1 MKICPKCGQELE
13 GDKCPKCTGPEIIVN
28 NDAYLQRKKAYEE
41 KQAREKESAS
51 SRSDAENIE
60 EVFVRL
66 KNNSRTMAKKVRKM
80 TVKQENTEQ
89 KEQKEEVR
97 SVRRK
102 KKNKKVITGLVLVA
116 VMLVI
121 TASAYGIYKLAS
133 RKNYTLYMSYNGK
146 IYDAASIDSSFV
158 CEQSDAVFASDK
170 KTFYIAEWPDMVDKN
185 KLSETHVSQNGKYF
199 GAVTYDD
206 ATMEY
211 SLYVWNEQECM
222 EVSKDRN
229 QKNLKTITNEG
240 TVIYTDTEVVN
251 QQGYV
256 GNTALYV
263 CDSRSE
269 SHCDNGSKL
278 AGNSTKIEDTL
289 ISAYVY
295 SDSDLI
301 IYTNSGNNLYTYN
314 YNKKEKNIIAESV
327 EGIFT
332 MSDET
337 AYHYVSQASDENSM
351 SYADSFIYVA
361 DNSYYYYNLA
371 NNTEM
376 KIGRISGTNI
386 SFIYDKKNSCIYI
399 IGSGTISY
407 AKIKDG
413 AVQAF
418 NEIDSLS
425 AKQNMVYISD
435 ERQLVY
441 INDNGQLMSVSKGNA
456 KLIRENV
463 KDGSLTRI
471 GNTDTG
477 IMYIAD
483 DMRVY
488 RQGLSDEEITLYT
501 AADELGTADTYM
513 YKNRLYYYRN
523 GKELYSINKK
533 GKDENKIGLVDSLWL
548 GTEWK

>member
-60 EVFVRL
+60 EVFAKL
-66 KNNSRTMAKKVRKM
+66 KNNGRTMAKKVRKM

-89 KEQKEEVR
+89 NAQKEEANP
-97 SVRRK
+97 VRRK
-102 KKNKKVITGLVLVA
+102 KKNRKVMSGIILIA

-121 TASAYGIYKLAS
+121 TASVYGIYKLAS

-146 IYDAASIDSSFV
+146 IYDAASIDSSYV

-170 KTFYIAEWPDMVDKN
+170 KTFYIADWPDMVDKN
-185 KLSETHVSQNGKYF
+185 KLSEAHVSQNGRYF

-206 ATMEY
+206 AAMEY
-211 SLYVWNEQECM
+211 SLYVWNEHECM
-222 EVSKDRN
+222 EVSTDRN
-229 QKNLKTITNEG
+229 QKNLKAITNEG

-263 CDSRSE
+263 CEASVDL
-269 SHCDNGSKL
+269 SHGNGSNPV
-278 AGNSTKIEDTL
+278 GSSTKIEETL
-289 ISAYVY
+289 TSAYVY

-301 IYTNSGNNLYTYN
+301 IYTNNGNNLYTYN
-314 YNKKEKNIIAESV
+314 YKKKVKNLIASSV
-327 EGIFT
+327 EGIFP

-337 AYHYVSQASDENSM
+337 ANYYVSQTSDENSM
-351 SYADSFIYVA
+351 TDADSFIYAA
-361 DNSYYYYNLA
+361 DNSYYYHNLTD
-371 NNTEM
+371 NKEIELG
-376 KIGRISGTNI
+376 KISGTNI
-386 SFIYDKKNSCIYI
+386 SFIYEKKNSCIYVI
-399 IGSGTISY
+399 SSGTIRY
-407 AKIKDG
+407 ARIKDG
-413 AVQAF
+413 KVQVF

-425 AKQNMVYISD
+425 AKQNMVYISG

-441 INDNGQLMSVSKGNA
+441 VNDNGQLMSVSKGNV

-463 KDGSLTRI
+463 KDGSLTLV

-477 IMYIAD
+477 ITYIAD

-488 RQGLSDEEITLYT
+488 RQGLSDEEITLYQ
-501 AADELGTADTYM
+501 AEDESVTADTYM

-533 GKDENKIGLVDSLWL
+533 GNDENKIGLVDSLWL

>member
-60 EVFVRL
+60 EVFAKL
-66 KNNSRTMAKKVRKM
+66 KNNGRTMAKKVRKM

-89 KEQKEEVR
+89 NAQKEEANP
-97 SVRRK
+97 VRRK
-102 KKNKKVITGLVLVA
+102 KKNRKVMSGIILIA

-146 IYDAASIDSSFV
+146 IYDAASIDSSYV

-170 KTFYIAEWPDMVDKN
+170 KTFYIADWPDMVDKN
-185 KLSETHVSQNGKYF
+185 KLSEAHVSQNGRYF

-206 ATMEY
+206 VAMEY
-211 SLYVWNEQECM
+211 SLYVWNEHECM
-222 EVSKDRN
+222 EVSTDRN
-229 QKNLKTITNEG
+229 QKNLKAITNEG

-263 CDSRSE
+263 CEASVDL
-269 SHCDNGSKL
+269 SHDNGSTPV
-278 AGNSTKIEDTL
+278 GNSTKVEEALT
-289 ISAYVY
+289 SAYVY

-314 YNKKEKNIIAESV
+314 YKKKVKNLIASSV
-327 EGIFT
+327 EGIFP

-337 AYHYVSQASDENSM
+337 ANYYVSQTSDENSM
-351 SYADSFIYVA
+351 TDADSFIYAA
-361 DNSYYYYNLA
+361 DNSYYYHNLTD
-371 NNTEM
+371 NKE
-376 KIGRISGTNI
+376 IELGRISGTNI
-386 SFIYDKKNSCIYI
+386 SFIYEKKNSCIYVI
-399 IGSGTISY
+399 SSGTIRY
-407 AKIKDG
+407 ARIKDG
-413 AVQAF
+413 KVQVF

-425 AKQNMVYISD
+425 AKQNMVYISG

-441 INDNGQLMSVSKGNA
+441 VNDNGQLMSVSKGDV

-463 KDGSLTRI
+463 KDGSLTLV

-477 IMYIAD
+477 ITYIAD

-488 RQGLSDEEITLYT
+488 RQGLSDEEITLYQ
-501 AADELGTADTYM
+501 AEDESVTADTYM

-533 GKDENKIGLVDSLWL
+533 GNDENKIGLVDSLWL